1 MRKRRR
7 RADAIAATRGKA
19 ASDPSIVVHGAA
31 HAKIALSVAAEL
43 GVPVILESPAG
54 AGRYL
59 GAKVFN
65 QMLDEAARDYP
76 RARYSAVLDCGDSA
90 GTAMNALRNGVGAIR
105 IDARDDVLARLADR
119 ANDRRPVDGLDATQ
133 LLFEVLEAPAG
144 HRNLVHG
151 RPIAHK
157 FDSVAADDQ
166 SPAD

>member
-1 MRKRRR
+1 MKKRRR

-19 ASDPSIVVHGAA
+19 VSDPSIVVHGAA
-31 HAKIALSVAAEL
+31 HAKIALSVAVEL

-90 GTAMNALRNGVGAIR
+90 GTVMNALRNGVGAIR
-105 IDARDDVLARLADR
+105 IEARDDVLARLADIAAAHGARIVTHKAAALDLARIDDPR
-119 ANDRRPVDGLDATQ
+119 AACRAWLTASDP
-133 LLFEVLEAPAG
+133 P
-144 HRNLVHG
+144 
-151 RPIAHK
+151 P
-157 FDSVAADDQ
+157 
-166 SPAD
+166 